1 MTKINKIIF
10 IFTLAFCFS
19 LSCFAQNKPAWITLL
34 EDNLKQK
41 EAQWKI
47 EKADGVTSQNGAYDY
62 VFILKSGESKTSIQV
77 TKSPDVSDLEECA
90 MQGMFADG
98 VALFSKNMGK
108 SVEKVKLE
116 NFGDEGF
123 IWTNLNK
130 DNSTM
135 TMIKF
140 RKKDIFV
147 SVYATSEKAAR
158 DFAGYVVEQM
168 P

>member
-1 MTKINKIIF
+1 MAKINKIIF
-10 IFTLAFCFS
+10 IFTLAFCLS
-19 LSCFAQNKPAWITLL
+19 LSCFARNKPAWITLL
-34 EDNLKQK
+34 EDNLKRK
-41 EAQWKI
+41 EAQWNI
-47 EKADGVTSQNGAYDY
+47 EKADGVSSQNGAYDY
-62 VFILKSGESKTSIQV
+62 IFILKSGESKTSIQV
-77 TKSPDVSDLEECA
+77 TKSPDVPDLEENA
-90 MQGMFADG
+90 MQRMFANS
-98 VALFSKNMGK
+98 VALFSKNK

-123 IWTNLNK
+123 IWANLNK

-147 SVYATSEKAAR
+147 SVYAGSEETAKKFAR
-158 DFAGYVVEQM
+158 YVVEQM

>member
-10 IFTLAFCFS
+10 IFTLVFCFS

-34 EDNLKQK
+34 EDNLKRK
-41 EAQWKI
+41 EAQWNI
-47 EKADGVTSQNGAYDY
+47 EKADGVSSQNGAYDY
-62 VFILKSGESKTSIQV
+62 IFILKSGESKTSIQV
-77 TKSPDVSDLEECA
+77 TKSPDVSDLEENA
-90 MQGMFADG
+90 MQGMFADS
-98 VALFSKNMGK
+98 VALFSKNKGK
-108 SVEKVKLE
+108 SVEKAKLE

-123 IWTNLNK
+123 IWANLK
-130 DNSTM
+130 EDNSTM

-147 SVYATSEKAAR
+147 NVYAVSEETAKKFAR
-158 DFAGYVVEQM
+158 YVVEQM